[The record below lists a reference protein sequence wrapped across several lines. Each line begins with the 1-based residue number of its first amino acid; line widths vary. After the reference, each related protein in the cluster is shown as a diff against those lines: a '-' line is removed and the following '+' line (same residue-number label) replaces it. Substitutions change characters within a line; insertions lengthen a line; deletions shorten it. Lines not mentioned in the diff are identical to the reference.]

1 MLARMNLDM
10 KDDKIIITNSCNG
23 IDYGELKNFKKGNVL
38 IKEIEEHNLKNLLFF
53 ELRDFIVD
61 EEMNG
66 YIKVTFEV
74 PYKVLEKKIRKIKM
88 TRNNI
93 LK

>member
-10 KDDKIIITNSCNG
+10 KDDKIIITNSSNG

-93 LK
+93 

>member
-10 KDDKIIITNSCNG
+10 KDDKIIITNSSNG